1 MEMERHKFL
10 KAVSKLLEFL
20 LVVNISENFISGK
33 LIELERL
40 CEDIA
45 LVGGNVWTFAKSYWV
60 LGGLNQWLS
69 VRWVSGKQFDRW
81 DSGRRGGCGGDVGK
95 GLFWMVW
102 NCILWNCLGELKKEQ
117 VYFCWLKQI
126 HRLSV
131 LL

>member
-45 LVGGNVWTFAKSYWV
+45 LVGGNV
-60 LGGLNQWLS
+60 
-69 VRWVSGKQFDRW
+69 
-81 DSGRRGGCGGDVGK
+81 
-95 GLFWMVW
+95 
-102 NCILWNCLGELKKEQ
+102 
-117 VYFCWLKQI
+117 
-126 HRLSV
+126 
-131 LL
+131 